1 MEIGMSATSEARK
14 LRLGLV
20 AAEHHRKSWRRQLL
34 CGSFQLSCC
43 QICPVTTRGFHKLST
58 DRFDPRNW
66 PNKISKLQQKFE
78 LDNQWFWAAK
88 KMTELRWSWLKKL
101 LQTIFVTLL
110 HESCHFDRLKLVSS
124 IDIVIDIFNCS
135 LVWHFGTPSSYKG
148 W

>member
-1 MEIGMSATSEARK
+1 MSATSEARK

-20 AAEHHRKSWRRQLL
+20 AAQHHRKSWRRQLL

-78 LDNQWFWAAK
+78 LDNWWFWAAK
-88 KMTELRWSWLKKL
+88 KNDGLDLKNCYKL
-101 LQTIFVTLL
+101 FLLLWCMNHVISTCWNCWQVSNYFCFCYGYFQLQLNFVFWVTL
-110 HESCHFDRLKLVSS
+110 KL
-124 IDIVIDIFNCS
+124 
-135 LVWHFGTPSSYKG
+135 
-148 W
+148 